1 MVDGDSDRIYHVFFV
16 LSVVVEVKRWDRDCC

>member
-16 LSVVVEVKRWDRDCC
+16 LSVAVEVKWWDRDCL